1 VGADVAED
9 VVEETPTH
17 KKLLKIQFNFDVHY
31 DMMVDVVVGLTL
43 MRQFQTESLRLL
55 ALRVL
60 SFLGKSMRPWNLFL

>member
-9 VVEETPTH
+9 VVKETPTH

-31 DMMVDVVVGLTL
+31 DMVDVVVGLTL
-43 MRQFQTESLRLL
+43 MLQFQTESLRLL

-60 SFLGKSMRPWNLFL
+60 SFLGKSMRLWNLFL

>member
-9 VVEETPTH
+9 MVEETPTH

-31 DMMVDVVVGLTL
+31 DMVDVVVGPIL
-43 MRQFQTESLRLL
+43 MLQFQTESLRLL

>member
-9 VVEETPTH
+9 TVEETPTH

-31 DMMVDVVVGLTL
+31 DMVDVVGLTL
-43 MRQFQTESLRLL
+43 MLQFQTESLRLL